1 VRSQVQHLAAGVL
14 ISGPAPALMVRLA
27 NRERAQLVLESPTVS
42 NCTVSRSITPAAGS
56 TGPPVWAW
64 FALVAGCRP
73 AGDVNEV
80 FCPFWPGCPAL
91 CPAAALDLHG
101 LKPDEVAIWAAAVE
115 GGSELASLRAD
126 VPVNPAS
133 TMKLLTSWTA
143 LNRLKPGYRWTTRL
157 VSAAPVED
165 GVLKG
170 DLVWV
175 GAGDPRF
182 GMANLQSLLH
192 DLRLRGIRQIDG
204 RLLLDKSGFSSIGT
218 ADNFGGDEGK
228 SFTVEPDTHLTGLK
242 VAWLRFF
249 NDDNGTRVVLDPP
262 LAGVSL
268 QARLRMAATR
278 QAACPDV
285 RQWVHIR
292 EQGSQIEVSGKLPA
306 ACDGSQ
312 AYVNVLEQND
322 FAAQSF
328 AALWARAGWQR
339 PAGHGTWP
347 RTANAR
353 TLAQYQSE
361 PLTVAL
367 NDINKYSNNT
377 MARTVYLTLG
387 REAAAVAI
395 PRPMRSRNAQPAGGA
410 TYLRRSAGA
419 GKRLRAVPARTG
431 IGPLARPGIAQCRP
445 WPLWQRIDGHLPLAS
460 EDGTLKR
467 RFASIGPRLRMKTGT
482 LKDVK
487 ALAGYWQAADG
498 RRLAIVAIVN
508 SPRAPTMAGAGR
520 HGGRSDPPLRPQ
532 CAEAARY
539 QCQTL

>member
-1 VRSQVQHLAAGVL
+1 MKVFSPVVALALSCHIA
-14 ISGPAPALMVRLA
+14 
-27 NRERAQLVLESPTVS
+27 T
-42 NCTVSRSITPAAGS
+42 
-56 TGPPVWAW
+56 
-64 FALVAGCRP
+64 
-73 AGDVNEV
+73 
-80 FCPFWPGCPAL
+80 
-91 CPAAALDLHG
+91 AAALDLHG
-101 LKPDEVAIWAAAVE
+101 LKPDEVAVWAAPVE
-115 GGSELASLRAD
+115 GGPELASLRAD

-143 LNRLKPGYRWTTRL
+143 LNRLGPGYRWTTRL
-157 VSAAPVED
+157 VSAAQVQD

-182 GMANLQSLLH
+182 GMANLRSLLH

-204 RLLLDKSGFSSIGT
+204 RLLLDKSAFSSIGT
-218 ADNFGGDEGK
+218 AENFGGDEGK

-249 NDDNGTRVVLDPP
+249 NDSNGTRVVLDPP

-268 QARLRMAATR
+268 QARLSNGGDTAGS
-278 QAACPDV
+278 CPDV

-292 EQGSQIEVSGKLPA
+292 EQGSQLEVSGKLPT

-312 AYVNVLEQND
+312 AYVNVLDHND

-328 AALWARAGWQR
+328 AALWQELGGSGPQGMALGRA
-339 PAGHGTWP
+339 P
-347 RTANAR
+347 ANAR
-353 TLAQYQSE
+353 TLAQFQSE
-361 PLTVAL
+361 PLITAL

-377 MARTVYLTLG
+377 MARTVFLTLG
-387 REAAAVAI
+387 REAATSGDTPADAQTAV
-395 PRPMRSRNAQPAGGA
+395 RSLLAEQHIAADALVLENGCGLSRRERVSARLLGQVLLNA
-410 TYLRRSAGA
+410 
-419 GKRLRAVPARTG
+419 AR
-431 IGPLARPGIAQCRP
+431 GPYGNELMTS
-445 WPLWQRIDGHLPLAS
+445 LPLAS

-508 SPRAPTMAGAGR
+508 SPRAPAMAGALDAVVADLIHR
-520 HGGRSDPPLRPQ
+520 FDHSAPAPADAIMQP
-532 CAEAARY
+532 
-539 QCQTL
+539 

>member
-1 VRSQVQHLAAGVL
+1 
-14 ISGPAPALMVRLA
+14 MK
-27 NRERAQLVLESPTVS
+27 
-42 NCTVSRSITPAAGS
+42 
-56 TGPPVWAW
+56 W
-64 FALVAGCRP
+64 
-73 AGDVNEV
+73 
-80 FCPFWPGCPAL
+80 FCPVLAL
-91 CPAAALDLHG
+91 ALSSSFATAAALDLHG
-101 LKPDEVAIWAAAVE
+101 LKPEEVALWAAPVE
-115 GGSELASLRAD
+115 GGPELASLRAS

-133 TMKLLTSWTA
+133 TMKLLTSWSA
-143 LNRLKPGYRWTTRL
+143 LNRLGPGYRWTTRL
-157 VSAAPVED
+157 VSAAPVQD

-192 DLRLRGIRQIDG
+192 ALRLRGIRQIDG
-204 RLLLDKSGFSSIGT
+204 RLLLDKSAFSSIGT

-249 NDDNGTRVVLDPP
+249 NDSNGTRVVLDPP

-268 QARLRMAATR
+268 HARLSNDGDTAGS
-278 QAACPDV
+278 CPDV

-312 AYVNVLEQND
+312 AYVNVLDHND

-328 AALWARAGWQR
+328 AALWQELGGTGPQGMALGRA
-339 PAGHGTWP
+339 P
-347 RTANAR
+347 ANAR

-361 PLTVAL
+361 PLTMAL

-387 REAAAVAI
+387 REAAKSGDTPADAQAAI
-395 PRPMRSRNAQPAGGA
+395 RSLLAEQHIADEALVLENGCGLSRRERVSARLLGQVLLNA
-410 TYLRRSAGA
+410 
-419 GKRLRAVPARTG
+419 AR
-431 IGPLARPGIAQCRP
+431 GPYGNELMAS
-445 WPLWQRIDGHLPLAS
+445 LPLAS

-508 SPRAPTMAGAGR
+508 SPRAPAMASALDAVVADLIHRFDRTVADGSATAPA
-520 HGGRSDPPLRPQ
+520 DAIMQP
-532 CAEAARY
+532 
-539 QCQTL
+539 